1 MGRNLQSVPGNG
13 ATRKGFKEWEA
24 GCISQKVTG
33 GCADGCRAPPR
44 DARAGG
50 PGSEARASPT
60 THSEARKVGPARFF
74 SPRHGASPLPPL
86 LETKSWIFF
95 FLKLPQFEPIIWGE
109 VSVTTVSVSV
119 CGTVSVFY
127 TLPSPRAPSSSDRV
141 PAPAAS
147 PPGPLELA
155 APAPVRSPSGLP
167 ACLPPAPSRC
177 PRSQPLAG
185 AERAAPRGPRAPA
198 EQLPCRPQ
206 VLT

>member
-1 MGRNLQSVPGNG
+1 MHFPEGDWRVRGWLPRSPKRCPSWRSWFRSPCLPYDPLRG
-13 ATRKGFKEWEA
+13 
-24 GCISQKVTG
+24 QK
-33 GCADGCRAPPR
+33 
-44 DARAGG
+44 GG
-50 PGSEARASPT
+50 PGTIFLSPT
-60 THSEARKVGPARFF
+60 RSL
-74 SPRHGASPLPPL
+74 SPSSFIGDQELD
-86 LETKSWIFF
+86 FF